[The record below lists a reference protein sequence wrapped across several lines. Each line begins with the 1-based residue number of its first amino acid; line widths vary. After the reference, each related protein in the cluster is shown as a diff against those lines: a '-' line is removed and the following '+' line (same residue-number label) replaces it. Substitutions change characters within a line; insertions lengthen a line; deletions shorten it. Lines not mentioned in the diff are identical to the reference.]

1 MDVFNTI
8 NRFNYQ
14 VNVNHPEVQ
23 PIYLAWKRSRGIP
36 AMAAPS
42 DAERWEF
49 DRYFISQYRPE
60 DGER

>member
-23 PIYLAWKRSRGIP
+23 PVYQAWKRSKGIP
-36 AMAAPS
+36 QMAPPS
-42 DAERWEF
+42 DEERWEF
-49 DRYFISQYRPE
+49 DRYFISRYKPA